1 MVRLASVAL
10 LLAVVA
16 SPGWSQTSGPAPKHI
31 SPEAWRA
38 GEPGVRQPRYVLP
51 GYPVDTGYDSSR
63 RTFAGT
69 EFSPNS
75 RLGLGVFGPKRGS
88 AAMPPVTVYEVNTR
102 QTRKTGVGF
111 SLKF

>member
-10 LLAVVA
+10 LLAIVA
-16 SPGWSQTSGPAPKHI
+16 TPGWGQSPGPTPKRL

-38 GEPGVRQPRYVLP
+38 SEPGPPQPRYTLP
-51 GYPVDTGYDSSR
+51 DDSPDGGDDSLGQM
-63 RTFAGT
+63 FAGT

-88 AAMPPVTVYEVNTR
+88 AAMPPATVYEVNTR
-102 QTRKTGVGF
+102 QTRKPGVGF

>member
-10 LLAVVA
+10 LVAVVIT
-16 SPGWSQTSGPAPKHI
+16 PGWSQSLGPTAKQL
-31 SPEAWRA
+31 SSEAWR
-38 GEPGVRQPRYVLP
+38 GDPNVPQPRYTLP
-51 GYPVDTGYDSSR
+51 DYSADIGDDSPGR
-63 RTFAGT
+63 MFAGT

-75 RLGLGVFGPKRGS
+75 RLGLGVFGPKRVS

-102 QTRKTGVGF
+102 QTRKPGVGF